1 MEFKFNRG
9 RMLFWGV
16 GNINSNKQTHIEGN
30 IPPVS
35 RGLWAF
41 PWPYHDYFFVYQKYE
56 KFLPKKYQALDKLWG
71 TVSQEE
77 YDALWEEREKLTLK
91 IMKREHPKTFWYGG
105 GFYSHISPGVSHGED
120 WYFWDSVRDWGKVA
134 NKQIIFRA
142 KWAGVLLQYPYC
154 VDHLEIFIP
163 NY

>member
-1 MEFKFNRG
+1 MEFKFSHG
-9 RMLFWGV
+9 RMLFWRV
-16 GNINSNKQTHIEGN
+16 GNINSNKQTHTEGN

-56 KFLPKKYQALDKLWG
+56 QLLPKKYQNLDKLWG
-71 TVSQEE
+71 IVSEEE
-77 YDALWEEREKLTLK
+77 YHNLWNERFALIGK
-91 IMKREHPKTFWYGG
+91 IMKRERPKTFWYGG
-105 GFYSHISPGVSHGED
+105 EFYSHIGAVD
-120 WYFWDSVRDWGKVA
+120 NWKLWDCPRDWAKEA
-134 NKQIIFRA
+134 NKTLVLYSRDFGSLQKFRYA
-142 KWAGVLLQYPYC
+142 